1 MAGSNAAIAVD
12 VKEITVITPSEATPS
27 HVLPLSTLDSQ
38 LFLRFTIEYL
48 FLYRSPNNN
57 NHSRHHTSA
66 RLKDALSRALVPYYP
81 LAGRVRPRPH
91 SHSHSHSHSPSSS
104 KSSASPKAPYS
115 SKPPAAPSPTSSS
128 TAPSLPLSLPQP
140 PLPPSPR
147 RRPLLP
153 PPLILQ
159 LTWLPDGGAALAL
172 AFNHCIID
180 GIGTSLFL
188 NSFADLASGRSRLSD
203 LLPLPVWDRH
213 LPSLNSSST
222 TTPTP
227 LTSSRPHPEF
237 LKLPDP
243 TGFAKRFSQ
252 EALVPTSV
260 VFDAEKI
267 AGMKKMAVSG
277 GSKGGGYTGFEVVS
291 GWVWRSWAGALG
303 MEVGTVRMVFSV
315 NVRGRVVGPGGRGQ
329 GYYGNAFVLGC
340 AAGRGREVVGWGGG
354 AAEAVRRAKEAAREE
369 AYVRE
374 VVEAVGAGACPDTVG
389 VLVVSQWSRL
399 GLDRVDFGMGRPLQV
414 APLSTDRYCL
424 ILPVYG
430 QRDAVRVVVAL
441 PSSAVPKYD
450 YLVRNPTR

>member
-1 MAGSNAAIAVD
+1 MAGSKAAIGVD

-48 FLYRSPNNN
+48 FLYRSQQQQQQQQQQ
-57 NHSRHHTSA
+57 
-66 RLKDALSRALVPYYP
+66 P
-81 LAGRVRPRPH
+81 LPPPHLRPPQRRPLPRP
-91 SHSHSHSHSPSSS
+91 
-104 KSSASPKAPYS
+104 
-115 SKPPAAPSPTSSS
+115 PPPPTSSS

-159 LTWLPDGGAALAL
+159 LTWLPDGAAALAL

-188 NSFADLASGRSRLSD
+188 HSFADLASGRRSRLSD

-222 TTPTP
+222 TTTAP

-267 AGMKKMAVSG
+267 GRMKKMAAVGG
-277 GSKGGGYTGFEVVS
+277 GSKGKGGGYTGFEVVS

-303 MEVGTVRMVFSV
+303 MEVGTVRMV
-315 NVRGRVVGPGGRGQ
+315 
-329 GYYGNAFVLGC
+329 
-340 AAGRGREVVGWGGG
+340 EVVGWGVGG
-354 AAEAVRRAKEAAREE
+354 AAEAVRRAKEAVGEE

-414 APLSTDRYCL
+414 GPLSTDRYCL
-424 ILPVYG
+424 ILPVCG

-450 YLVRNPTR
+450 YLVRNPTS